1 MIFSIRK
8 SEIIEKAGKDN
19 FASVLFLSPDA
30 YGKIDKVE
38 VPVNRLK
45 SYLFG
50 GGRFKGN
57 SIEGF
62 ARAYKRFMCIYL
74 LN

>member
-8 SEIIEKAGKDN
+8 SEIIEKARKGN
-19 FASVLFLSPDA
+19 FASVLFLSHNA
-30 YGKIDKVE
+30 YGKIDKVD
-38 VPVNRLK
+38 VPCNRLK

-62 ARAYKRFMCIYL
+62 ARAYKSYMCLYL